1 MILKTHPSRK
11 RNCSTKAKLL
21 ELLRRVEDE
30 HENIVITKN
39 GLPKAVL
46 LNYEEFSGLLETIDI
61 LADQQAIRAIRSALK
76 DIQAER
82 VVRLAD
88 AFGE

>member
-1 MILKTHPSRK
+1 MNITKHIPVSLAKT
-11 RNCSTKAKLL
+11 KLF
-21 ELLRRVEDE
+21 ELLRQVEEE

-61 LADQQAIRAIRSALK
+61 LADRQAVRAIRAGLK
-76 DIQAER
+76 DVQAGR

-88 AFGE
+88 AFDE

>member
-1 MILKTHPSRK
+1 MNIEKHIPVSLA
-11 RNCSTKAKLL
+11 KAKLL

-30 HENIVITKN
+30 HENIVITN
-39 GLPKAVL
+39 NRLPKAVL

-61 LADQQAIRAIRSALK
+61 LAGRQAVRAIRAGLK
-76 DIQAER
+76 DVQAGR

-88 AFGE
+88 AFDE

>member
-1 MILKTHPSRK
+1 MNIVKHIPVS
-11 RNCSTKAKLL
+11 SAKAQLL
-21 ELLRRVEDE
+21 ELLRQVENE
-30 HENIVITKN
+30 REAIVITKN

-61 LADQQAIRAIRSALK
+61 LADQQAIQTIRTGLK
-76 DIQAER
+76 DIQAGR

-88 AFGE
+88 AFDE

>member
-1 MILKTHPSRK
+1 MNIEKHIPVSLA
-11 RNCSTKAKLL
+11 KAKLL

-61 LADQQAIRAIRSALK
+61 LADRQAVRAIRAGLK
-76 DIQAER
+76 DVQAGR

-88 AFGE
+88 AFDE